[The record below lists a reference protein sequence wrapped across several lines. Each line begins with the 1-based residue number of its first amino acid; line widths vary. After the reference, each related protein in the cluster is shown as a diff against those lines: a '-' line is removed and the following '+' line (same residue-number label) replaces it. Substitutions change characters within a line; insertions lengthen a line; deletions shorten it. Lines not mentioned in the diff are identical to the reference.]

1 MFNSKEYWE
10 KRYLNK
16 NNSGAGSYG
25 CLAEFKS
32 EIINDFLDK
41 NNIVEFIDYGVGDG
55 NQLKLINTKNRKY
68 TGIDI
73 SPTIIEKCKYIFKN
87 DSTKLFICNNEIK
100 NTKAE
105 LVLSCDVLYHL
116 VEDEIYNN
124 YMKTLF
130 NMSKK
135 FVIIYAKN
143 EDLNH
148 VQHVKFRKFTN
159 YINQYLQ
166 NWKLIKH
173 IPNKYPQLKIGQ
185 NNNNTSP
192 SDFYI
197 FKKIDVKNT
206 SLPISQKNNENSIP
220 IYISLTSIFKNQNI
234 LLKTLQS
241 IIAQTKIP
249 DKIFLYLSE
258 APYILDTG
266 FINRKISDNNL
277 LNFLEIN
284 KKIIQVSWVE
294 NEGSYRKLLPLLKE
308 KWNENCIIIT
318 IDDDTIYHNKLI
330 ENLVEDYNKQKCV
343 ISYRGYML
351 KMNKLEEFDY
361 LKRINCDKKYI
372 FNFPTGKGGILYKP
386 EFFHKTSDLI
396 FNKNIYLKYC
406 SKQDDI
412 WFYILRIKN
421 NISCYL
427 DNKPFQISDL
437 INSGLFVNFNSK
449 NNINTKVFH
458 EVIKQL
464 K

>member
-1 MFNSKEYWE
+1 M
-10 KRYLNK
+10 
-16 NNSGAGSYG
+16 
-25 CLAEFKS
+25 
-32 EIINDFLDK
+32 
-41 NNIVEFIDYGVGDG
+41 
-55 NQLKLINTKNRKY
+55 
-68 TGIDI
+68 
-73 SPTIIEKCKYIFKN
+73 
-87 DSTKLFICNNEIK
+87 
-100 NTKAE
+100 
-105 LVLSCDVLYHL
+105 
-116 VEDEIYNN
+116 
-124 YMKTLF
+124 
-130 NMSKK
+130 
-135 FVIIYAKN
+135 
-143 EDLNH
+143 
-148 VQHVKFRKFTN
+148 QHVKFRKFTN
-159 YINQYLQ
+159 YINQHLQ

-173 IPNKYPQLKIGQ
+173 IPNKYPQLKIGH

-197 FKKIDVKNT
+197 FEKIDVKNIL
-206 SLPISQKNNENSIP
+206 SPISQTNNENSIP
-220 IYISLTSIFKNQNI
+220 IYLSLTSIFKNQNI
-234 LLKTLQS
+234 LFKTLQS
-241 IIAQTKIP
+241 IITQTKKP

-266 FINRKISDNNL
+266 FKNKKITDKNL

-308 KWNENCIIIT
+308 KWKENCIIIT

-351 KMNKLEEFDY
+351 KMNKLDEFDY
-361 LKRINCDKKYI
+361 HKRVNCDKKYI
-372 FNFPTGKGGILYKP
+372 YNFPTGKGGILYKP
-386 EFFHKTSDLI
+386 DFFHKTGDLI

-427 DNKPFQISDL
+427 DNKPFQITDL

-449 NNINTKVFH
+449 NNMNTKVFH